1 MDIGA
6 PVDDSRGVVPATN
19 ADDETMTRAYQFGV
33 VPIGEFP
40 RAGTFT
46 SAAPRVVTLSRH
58 KSLDV
63 LRGYVRSADLFN
75 DHALGGVL

>member
-6 PVDDSRGVVPATN
+6 PGDDSTGLVPAAN
-19 ADDETMTRAYQFGV
+19 ADDETMTRVYQFGM

-40 RAGTFT
+40 RAGTF
-46 SAAPRVVTLSRH
+46 SNAAARGVTLSRH

-63 LRGYVRSADLFN
+63 LRGYVTLAELFKA
-75 DHALGGVL
+75 HALGGVL